1 MTTPPTGPGFC
12 PACGAPLSAG
22 ARFCHRCGAPPA
34 GAVPSRGPGPAWIVA
49 GLAVVAAVIAIAV
62 LLSQPRPASPDTPPP
77 GMTGGFTGRA
87 PDISSMTPRQMF
99 DRLYERSLAASEQG
113 DTATVLRMTD
123 HALSAYAQLDE
134 VDADA
139 RYHAGVLLAGIGR
152 YAPALALADTI
163 LAEAPDHLLG
173 HLLRGTVAGFRGDA
187 AALTSARSAF
197 LAAWPREAAGGRPEY
212 LDHQSVLDQFRQA
225 AEAAR

>member
-1 MTTPPTGPGFC
+1 M
-12 PACGAPLSAG
+12 
-22 ARFCHRCGAPPA
+22 
-34 GAVPSRGPGPAWIVA
+34 A
-49 GLAVVAAVIAIAV
+49 GLAVVAAAVAIAV
-62 LLSQPRPASPDTPPP
+62 LLDQPRAAPAAGPPP
-77 GMTGGFTGRA
+77 SMAGGLAGRA

-113 DTATVLRMTD
+113 DTAVMLRMTD

-163 LAEAPDHLLG
+163 LAGAPDQLLG

-187 AALTSARSAF
+187 AALAAARRGF
-197 LAAWPREAAGGRPEY
+197 LAAWPREWPTGRPEY
-212 LDHQSVLDQFRQA
+212 LDHQSVLDEFRQA